1 MDITI
6 WKSTKCPL
14 KLLLRNI
21 LSQTFELNL
30 CYLRKSP
37 TMIKAVFILSLLVFF
52 IIIHFF

>member
-30 CYLRKSP
+30 CYLIKSP
-37 TMIKAVFILSLLVFF
+37 IMIKAVFILSLLVFF